1 MSGTQARLGKL
12 YPALTAKERAILV
25 LKAWKEDGEEDPLVR
40 ETMPAEQAADF
51 NRLIDLMNGVNVDLA
66 TRVIT
71 LYALVGRLGAKWGW
85 LATVQVWGLDACRVA
100 AYVFLHTKEPVTESE
115 HRTLVRNTR
124 SEMVPARELAEILVE
139 RHDGWSEAD
148 MEGSSDEGDDLV
160 SDEAW
165 DRVRKGKEKEIARLV
180 EDGTLKGERKGRRML
195 VNAGAFYDWLGE
207 PAPVSPEWG
216 LEFEVFPDED
226 ADKVRRLRKE
236 RQAAREA
243 ISGAPSDSAI
253 EPVFRR
259 YGVERRRSKEVRDWG
274 DQIADALSKSLWDG
288 IQECW
293 QVLRAI
299 ELAVHEVEVEF
310 DGEYPLLPEPGAILE
325 GARKE
330 LEDMHQNVQRY
341 VEPFELPEP
350 DEEVLARVKSLA
362 RLADEG

>member
-1 MSGTQARLGKL
+1 MSLRESRIDKL
-12 YPALTAKERAILV
+12 FPALTAKERAILV
-25 LKAWKEDGEEDPLVR
+25 LGAWKQGEEEDPLVR
-40 ETMPAEQAADF
+40 REMPAEQGVEF

-66 TRVIT
+66 TRDIT
-71 LYALVGRLGAKWGW
+71 LYALVGKQGAKSGW
-85 LATVQVWGLDACRVA
+85 LATVQVWGLDAWRVA
-100 AYVFLHTKEPVTESE
+100 AYLFLHTKEPVTESE
-115 HRTLVRNTR
+115 HRKLVRKAR

-148 MEGSSDEGDDLV
+148 VESASDEGDDLV

-180 EDGTLKGERKGRRML
+180 EDGTLKGERKGRRLL
-195 VNAGAFYDWLGE
+195 VNAGSFYDWLGE
-207 PAPVSPEWG
+207 PAPVPPEWG

-226 ADKVRRLRKE
+226 ADEVRRLRKE
-236 RQAAREA
+236 RQAVRETIA
-243 ISGAPSDSAI
+243 KAPSDSAI

-259 YGVERRRSKEVRDWG
+259 LGVERNRSKEATSWG
-274 DQIADALSKSLWDG
+274 DQIADALSSSLRDG
-288 IQECW
+288 IRECW
-293 QVLRAI
+293 QALRAI

-325 GARKE
+325 VVRKE
-330 LEDMHQNVQRY
+330 LEDLRQSAQRY

-350 DEEVLARVKSLA
+350 DEEVLARVRSLA

>member
-1 MSGTQARLGKL
+1 MSLRESRIDKL
-12 YPALTAKERAILV
+12 YPGLTAKERAVLV
-25 LKAWKEDGEEDPLVR
+25 LKGWKQDTEEDPLVR
-40 ETMPAEQAADF
+40 RTMPAEQAPEF

-71 LYALVGRLGAKWGW
+71 LYALLGRLGAQWGW
-85 LATVQVWGLDACRVA
+85 LATVQVWGLDAWRVA

-115 HRTLVRNTR
+115 HRKLVRNAR
-124 SEMVPARELAEILVE
+124 SEMVPGRELAEILVE

-180 EDGTLKGERKGRRML
+180 EDGTLKGERKGRRLL

-226 ADKVRRLRKE
+226 ADKVQWLRDE
-236 RQAAREA
+236 REAAREA

-253 EPVFRR
+253 EPVFRQF
-259 YGVERRRSKEVRDWG
+259 GVDRKRSKEATSWG
-274 DQIADALSKSLWDG
+274 DQIADALSKSLPDG

-293 QVLRAI
+293 QLLRAI

-325 GARKE
+325 GVRKE

-350 DEEVLARVKSLA
+350 DEEVLARVRSLA